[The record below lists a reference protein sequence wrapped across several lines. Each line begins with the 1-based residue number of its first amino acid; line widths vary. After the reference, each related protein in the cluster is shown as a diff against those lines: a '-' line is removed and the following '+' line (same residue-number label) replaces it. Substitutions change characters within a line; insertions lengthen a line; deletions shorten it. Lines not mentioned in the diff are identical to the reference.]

1 MVELPDLFPGLAVVD
16 TTCLSAKGT
25 RFQNH
30 SELKVMYLSAEL
42 QTLSSHKQASNII
55 KSQTNII
62 KITNKLYRRR
72 MFMIYL
78 IHEGQYTQITKQN
91 SKLLSKL

>member
-30 SELKVMYLSAEL
+30 SELKVIYLSVEL
-42 QTLSSHKQASNII
+42 QTLSSLQ
-55 KSQTNII
+55 
-62 KITNKLYRRR
+62 ITNKLYRRR

-78 IHEGQYTQITKQN
+78 IHEGQYTQIAKQN